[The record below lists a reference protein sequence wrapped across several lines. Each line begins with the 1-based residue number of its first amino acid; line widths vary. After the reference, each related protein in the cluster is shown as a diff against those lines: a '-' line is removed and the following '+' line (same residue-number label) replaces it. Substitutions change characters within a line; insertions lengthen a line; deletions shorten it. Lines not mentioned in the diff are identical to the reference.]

1 MHVAL
6 LDAGSAVGMP
16 AIEKHSSEARLLRN
30 GGHEAGAA
38 LPLRP
43 NAGRTEKL

>member
-1 MHVAL
+1 MGV
-6 LDAGSAVGMP
+6 P
-16 AIEKHSSEARLLRN
+16 AIEKHSREARLLRN
-30 GGHEAGAA
+30 GGHEVGAP